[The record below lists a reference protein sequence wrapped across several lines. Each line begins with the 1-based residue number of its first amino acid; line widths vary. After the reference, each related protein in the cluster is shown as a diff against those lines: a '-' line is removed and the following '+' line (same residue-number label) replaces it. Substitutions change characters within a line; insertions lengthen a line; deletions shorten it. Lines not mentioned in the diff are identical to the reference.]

1 MWCNIFKEFFI
12 LLIIECWFL
21 KCWRS
26 SFHIITHQI
35 YIPNPRFFLSE
46 KWSSKPK
53 KKALYDLEVGRP
65 SSSQNGTSFAHK
77 KRLPSLRI
85 YNIIFICFSSEHR
98 NRKCNTHNVF
108 LLFCEY
114 MKPRVVL
121 NCASKN
127 EDSFKILL

>member
-65 SSSQNGTSFAHK
+65 SSPKMAHLLPIKNDYQACGSIISF
-77 KRLPSLRI
+77 LFVFLL
-85 YNIIFICFSSEHR
+85 NIETENAI
-98 NRKCNTHNVF
+98 HNVF

-114 MKPRVVL
+114 MKP
-121 NCASKN
+121 SKGGTN
-127 EDSFKILL
+127 LRIKEWRFI